1 MTKLKKTVFGSDLML
16 QKNSYKAVL
25 KNKIYLYFVNVIL
38 KQLKTYMK
46 TIEKNSRFWYTC
58 LNVIKEL

>member
-1 MTKLKKTVFGSDLML
+1 M
-16 QKNSYKAVL
+16 L

-38 KQLKTYMK
+38 KQLKIYMK

-58 LNVIKEL
+58 FNVIKEL